1 MHEAMLFAVATVAG
15 VVLLSWSADR
25 FVAGASGMARSF
37 GIAPMIIGLTI
48 VAFGTSTPEIL
59 VSATAAW
66 HGNLGLA
73 LGNAVGSNIANMAL
87 VLGVAALITP
97 LTVHSRT
104 LSREF
109 PLMMLVMFAALML
122 LWDSEISRRDGL
134 LLLFGM
140 VVLVLWTVKEARS
153 AAPDDVLAA
162 EFSAGLPATKPA
174 RRYVFAM
181 LSGLLLLLI
190 SSRILVWGAEG
201 IARSFGMSDLVI
213 GLTVVAVGTS
223 LPELAATVVAVRKG
237 EHDMAVGG
245 IVGSNL
251 FNILAVLGIAG
262 VVGPGE
268 FDSAVLVRDYP
279 LMIVLAAA
287 LYFMARGQ
295 RGRGNGSI
303 RRWAGAALFSVFIC
317 YQLLIFF
324 SSVS

>member
-1 MHEAMLFAVATVAG
+1 MMSEIHYLGLATVVG

-25 FVAGASGMARSF
+25 FVAGASGLASSF
-37 GIAPMIIGLTI
+37 GIAPTIIGLTI
-48 VAFGTSTPEIL
+48 VAFGTSAPEIL
-59 VSATAAW
+59 VSATATW
-66 HGNLGLA
+66 QGNIGLA
-73 LGNAVGSNIANMAL
+73 MGNAVGSNIANMTL

-109 PLMMLVMFAALML
+109 PLMLLVMFVSFML
-122 LWDSEISRRDGL
+122 LWDREITRSDGL
-134 LLLFGM
+134 LLLAGM
-140 VVLVLWTVKEARS
+140 IILVLWTIRQART
-153 AAPDDVLAA
+153 AEPDDVLVA
-162 EFSAGLPATKPA
+162 EFSADMPATGLAKHH
-174 RRYVFAM
+174 VFAL
-181 LSGLLLLLI
+181 LSGLVLLLI

-201 IARSFGMSDLVI
+201 IARFFGMSDLVI

-268 FDSAVLVRDYP
+268 FEADVLLRDYP
-279 LMIVLAAA
+279 LMIALTAA
-287 LYFMARGQ
+287 LYFM
-295 RGRGNGSI
+295 GRVGKSTLM
-303 RRWAGAALFSVFIC
+303 AAFDVGPALCFCPFLSAISC
-317 YQLLIFF
+317 
-324 SSVS
+324 